1 MTEWV
6 GFTDADLQKL
16 KGDTKSDL
24 GRFESHKL
32 SELISALL
40 NFGHLQRHLTSVQ
53 NFSHII
59 AHIYTSLLIQERV
72 KFKDS

>member
-40 NFGHLQRHLTSVQ
+40 NFGQLQRHLTSEYFTYYRPHLHWFTVVV
-53 NFSHII
+53 IRLR
-59 AHIYTSLLIQERV
+59 ALAG
-72 KFKDS
+72 